1 VNLYFDQES
10 ALLVR
15 MVRWNDTAVG
25 RVPTQVEYSE
35 YRDVAGV
42 RIPFRSTTT
51 WTNGQHAIVLKDV
64 QANVPIDAAR
74 FGRPA
79 PAPPPK
85 LQ

>member
-10 ALLVR
+10 GLLVR
-15 MVRWNDTAVG
+15 MVRWSDTAVG
-25 RVPTQVEYSE
+25 RVPTQVDYAD

-42 RIPFRSTTT
+42 KVPFRWITT
-51 WTNGQHAIVLKDV
+51 WTDGQTTIVLSEL
-64 QANVPIDAAR
+64 QPNVSIDAAR